1 MWIPAASTRT
11 TPKKLIS
18 SEVSFCLGENLKALR
33 SFKRSTFTAFVI
45 RYDRTSREMPWREAA
60 RPSSVSYIADP
71 NVRGYSCLVSEV
83 MLQQTQVP
91 NKDIQGEINFLVKVA
106 TVVEYYTRWM
116 ARWPTVEHLAA
127 STLEEVQEAWSG
139 LGYYSR

>member
-1 MWIPAASTRT
+1 
-11 TPKKLIS
+11 
-18 SEVSFCLGENLKALR
+18 
-33 SFKRSTFTAFVI
+33 
-45 RYDRTSREMPWREAA
+45 
-60 RPSSVSYIADP
+60 
-71 NVRGYSCLVSEV
+71 

>member
-1 MWIPAASTRT
+1 
-11 TPKKLIS
+11 
-18 SEVSFCLGENLKALR
+18 
-33 SFKRSTFTAFVI
+33 
-45 RYDRTSREMPWREAA
+45 MPWREAA

-83 MLQQTQVP
+83 MLQQTQVS
-91 NKDIQGEINFLVKVA
+91 NSDIQGEINFLVKVA